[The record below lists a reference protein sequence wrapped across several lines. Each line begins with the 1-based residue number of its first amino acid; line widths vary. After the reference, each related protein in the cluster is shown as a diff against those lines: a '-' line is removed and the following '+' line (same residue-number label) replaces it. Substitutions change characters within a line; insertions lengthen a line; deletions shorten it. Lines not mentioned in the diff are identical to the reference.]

1 MLELRAPVI
10 LCRPNPEWYI
20 AADMFLNVPW
30 PAWYE
35 TYLQLHA
42 RARGAPDALAE
53 SGGAGAAAILRET
66 AGLFDGACAPLHV
79 KGPPVADLHLTLGL
93 VLSRQEHVVHQ
104 KAIPLLFITLYNQY
118 MTCCARCA

>member
-1 MLELRAPVI
+1 MAPML

-35 TYLQLHA
+35 PYLQLHA

-53 SGGAGAAAILRET
+53 SGGAGAASILRET
-66 AGLFDGACAPLHV
+66 AGLFDGACAPLHTN
-79 KGPPVADLHLTLGL
+79 GPPAANLHLTIWACALTTGACHA
-93 VLSRQEHVVHQ
+93 SEGDTIVVHYS
-104 KAIPLLFITLYNQY
+104 L
-118 MTCCARCA
+118 